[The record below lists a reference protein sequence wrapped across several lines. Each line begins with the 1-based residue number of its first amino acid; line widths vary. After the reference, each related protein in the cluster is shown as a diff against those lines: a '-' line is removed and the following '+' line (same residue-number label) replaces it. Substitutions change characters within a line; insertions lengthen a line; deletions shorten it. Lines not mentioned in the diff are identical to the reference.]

1 MKEDKE
7 DFGGLTPVDTPLES
21 GEIRRMMMAFVIVPV
36 RLVKLKRLVY
46 KLYRKGRNN
55 V

>member
-1 MKEDKE
+1 MIED
-7 DFGGLTPVDTPLES
+7 DFTDLTPVNTPVDS